1 MLSDNNIKMDD
12 IRVKMLERPE
22 LDNPVLIEGLPGVGL
37 VGKLA
42 GDHLLDEL
50 DGKKF
55 AEIYS
60 IYLPPQVNIQKDNT
74 VELVNMGLY
83 YWKNK
88 KNDMILLLGGF
99 QGLTPESQYRI
110 SDKTLDIAEE
120 LGVGRIFTLGG
131 LGTGSITKNPKVYGA
146 ATSKVLVDELS
157 EHGVVFRGSGAIFG
171 ASGLLLG
178 LGMDRDMD
186 AVCLMGE
193 THGQII
199 DAKSAE
205 VVLNVLTSMLDGGAD
220 GEGQQDDRRAEEGHG
235 QAVLHGSAHLHKI
248 VHSYLSASTGLSC
261 AACLAGRTPDMH
273 PTMKEKASAPMIS
286 SGVMLAL
293 IMV

>member
-1 MLSDNNIKMDD
+1 MAVSRLDSAEYYLSSGLRVIYKHLLAIICYVDNSIKMDD
-12 IRVKMLERPE
+12 IKVKILERLE
-22 LDNPVLIEGLPGVGL
+22 LNNPVLIEGLPGVGL

-50 DGKKF
+50 GGKKF

-60 IYLPPQVNIQKDNT
+60 LYLPPQVNIQEDNT
-74 VELVNMGLY
+74 VELVNMSMY
-83 YWKNK
+83 YWQNK
-88 KNDMILLLGGF
+88 KHDIILLLGGF

-110 SDKTLDIAEE
+110 SDKILDIADE

-131 LGTGSITKNPKVYGA
+131 LGTGSITRNPKVYGA
-146 ATSKVLVDELS
+146 ATSKNLVDELG
-157 EHGVVFRGSGAIFG
+157 EYGVVFRGSGAIFG

-178 LGMDRDMD
+178 LGMDRGID

-205 VVLNVLTSMLDGGAD
+205 AVLNVLTSMLGIEVDMT
-220 GEGQQDDRRAEEGHG
+220 
-235 QAVLHGSAHLHKI
+235 K
-248 VHSYLSASTGLSC
+248 
-261 AACLAGRTPDMH
+261 LA
-273 PTMKEKASAPMIS
+273 EKAKETEEQMTKVSKMIDEQKKAMDRQFS
-286 SGVMLAL
+286 MDQPTY
-293 IMV
+293 IR